1 MQEEWSEWK
10 PVQGRRLVMMLIQ
23 SFSLVKILYS
33 TDEDYFAVIEIY
45 IEVLRF
51 MTKLL
56 LKAFVSII

>member
-1 MQEEWSEWK
+1 MVWVEASAGEKANDDVDPEFY
-10 PVQGRRLVMMLIQ
+10 LVI
-23 SFSLVKILYS
+23 ILYS

-56 LKAFVSII
+56 LKAFASII